1 MRSGNRYDEEKVIIT
16 HEAQTRVRVNF
27 VTSYL
32 KSSNAFHTRSAFDF
46 RDSRGEAGG
55 KTKLNVIIPRDD

>member
-32 KSSNAFHTRSAFDF
+32 KSSNAFHTSSAFDF